1 MIKIVPNPD
10 MIKFIEGKSME
21 AFKKEASSKLSKV
34 SAVDTFIAQSKLEN
48 SLDDFVTK
56 QEIEDIKRIVK
67 EPTGEEFEDIFKVA
81 LDEIK
86 KIF

>member
-10 MIKFIEGKSME
+10 MMKFIEGKSME
-21 AFKKEASSKLSKV
+21 TFKKEASNKLSKV
-34 SAVDTFIAQSKLEN
+34 SAVDAFIAQSKLEN
-48 SLDDFVTK
+48 NLDDFVTK

-67 EPTGEEFEDIFKVA
+67 EPTGEEFEDIFQVA